1 MPHQLTGRPEGP
13 LSATDKALPPQA
25 DGLTAEQF
33 LATAPR
39 LSSLATPLLTLSE
52 PAIAANVETLAAWS
66 SDHGIALSPHGKT
79 TMSPVLWRRQLE
91 AGAHSITVANYP
103 QLRVAV
109 AAGVRCIQVANDLVD
124 PAALR
129 WLTEAVD
136 TDPELEVMVWADSL
150 ESVAVLREHFTGN
163 RPLTVLAE
171 LGGAHGRTGA
181 RSVEVAVAIG
191 RALAEAGN
199 LRLGGVAGYEGAL
212 AHDPTPEAVAA
223 VDAFLRRMAAT
234 HQALH
239 DAGSY
244 PADGEIVLTA
254 GGSAYFDRVA
264 AVLAPLASDRV
275 RVVIR
280 SGAYVIHD
288 SGFYTAMT
296 PFARTDDGAT
306 YHLTPAMTAWAR
318 VVSRPEPGLALLD
331 VGKRDVS
338 FDEGMPTVLGVA
350 AQLGAPRRELEGAQV
365 TAVND
370 QHAFVQLPAE
380 ADLAVGEVVALGLS
394 HPCTALDKWRTIPV
408 LADDSDDPVVAD
420 LLTTYF

>member
-223 VDAFLRRMAAT
+223 VDASCAGWRRRTRRCTTRGVTPPTGRSCSPPAAAPT
-234 HQALH
+234 ST
-239 DAGSY
+239 GS
-244 PADGEIVLTA
+244 PQC
-254 GGSAYFDRVA
+254 
-264 AVLAPLASDRV
+264 
-275 RVVIR
+275 
-280 SGAYVIHD
+280 
-288 SGFYTAMT
+288 
-296 PFARTDDGAT
+296 
-306 YHLTPAMTAWAR
+306 
-318 VVSRPEPGLALLD
+318 SRPW
-331 VGKRDVS
+331 R
-338 FDEGMPTVLGVA
+338 PTGSGRHPLGGVRH
-350 AQLGAPRRELEGAQV
+350 PRLR
-365 TAVND
+365 
-370 QHAFVQLPAE
+370 
-380 ADLAVGEVVALGLS
+380 LS
-394 HPCTALDKWRTIPV
+394 TRP
-408 LADDSDDPVVAD
+408 
-420 LLTTYF
+420 